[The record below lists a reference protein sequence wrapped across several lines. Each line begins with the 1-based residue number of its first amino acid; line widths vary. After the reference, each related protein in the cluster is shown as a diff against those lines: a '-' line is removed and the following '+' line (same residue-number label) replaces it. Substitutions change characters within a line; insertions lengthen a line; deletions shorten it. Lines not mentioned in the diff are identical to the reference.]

1 MYNLLNH
8 VRNELFEEFV
18 DILDIISLE
27 SLCLYDK
34 ITDNLITILRG
45 RLRRPRCGDKFSV

>member
-27 SLCLYDK
+27 SVSLYDK